1 MEIYNKDDLFKK
13 IYEKVV
19 NKDFRVG
26 IIGLGYVGLPLALG
40 FCAKG
45 ITTFGFDSNIK
56 IINSLK
62 RCESYINHI
71 SSEELKKNIKNKR
84 LNPFSN
90 YQNILDVDVIIICV
104 PTPLNKNKEP
114 DLKFIK
120 NSLRSVKDYLHKGQV
135 LILESTT
142 YPGTTEEII
151 RPFLIDNGFKIGENF
166 FLIYSPE
173 REDPGNSI
181 YNTYNTPKI
190 VGGSS
195 KNCALIGEK
204 IYSLLTERVIVLSST
219 KAAEMTK
226 LLENIHR
233 AVNIG
238 LVNELK
244 PVAESLD
251 IDIYEVIRAAA
262 TKPFGFMPYF
272 PGPGLGG
279 HCIPID
285 PFYLAWKAREF
296 GINTKFIELAG
307 EINSSMPSY
316 VVNKVS
322 DSLNNIC
329 KPINKSNILILGIS
343 YKKNIDDAR
352 ESPSLEIINLLLKK
366 GAYINFNDPYFDVF
380 PKFRKYNFSIK
391 KISLNKENIKKFDCT
406 LLVTDHDSFD
416 YQLIKENSKL
426 IIDTR
431 GKYMPSHKII
441 RA

>member
-1 MEIYNKDDLFKK
+1 MEINNKDDLFKK

-40 FCAKG
+40 FCDKG

-84 LNPFSN
+84 LNPLSN
-90 YQNILDVDVIIICV
+90 YKNIQDVDVIIICV

-120 NSLRSVKDYLHKGQV
+120 NSLWSVKDYLHKGQV

-173 REDPGNSI
+173 REDPGNRI

-366 GAYINFNDPYFDVF
+366 GAYINFNDPYFDEF
-380 PKFRKYNFSIK
+380 PKFR
-391 KISLNKENIKKFDCT
+391 
-406 LLVTDHDSFD
+406 
-416 YQLIKENSKL
+416 
-426 IIDTR
+426 
-431 GKYMPSHKII
+431 
-441 RA
+441 